1 MMTTRETRLRYYLR
15 LRIRA
20 TILKIRHYPQY
31 RGEFMHVLRE
41 LLGMRQ
47 VMQ

>member
-1 MMTTRETRLRYYLR
+1 MTTTRETRLRYYVR

-20 TILKIRHYPQY
+20 TILKIRNYPQY
-31 RGEFMHVLRE
+31 KGESMHVLRE

>member
-1 MMTTRETRLRYYLR
+1 MMTTRETRLRYYVR

-31 RGEFMHVLRE
+31 RASLYTSCASYWACAR
-41 LLGMRQ
+41 
-47 VMQ
+47 